1 MEYDFLRTGGFAAH
15 GYDAGRS
22 SRLLSAIERS
32 HANCH
37 LHGRHFLIVRLA
49 VRRRGGPLVTVE
61 MAVVVDRTDF
71 EVVTEGRSTLV
82 FHEDLLQWVNTT

>member
-1 MEYDFLRTGGFAAH
+1 MEYDFLRTSGFAAH
-15 GYDAGRS
+15 GDDAGRS

-37 LHGRHFLIVRLA
+37 LHGRHFSIVRLA

-61 MAVVVDRTDF
+61 MAVVVDRTEF
-71 EVVTEGRSTLV
+71 EVVEGRSTLV
-82 FHEDLLQWVNTT
+82 FHTDLLQWVNTT